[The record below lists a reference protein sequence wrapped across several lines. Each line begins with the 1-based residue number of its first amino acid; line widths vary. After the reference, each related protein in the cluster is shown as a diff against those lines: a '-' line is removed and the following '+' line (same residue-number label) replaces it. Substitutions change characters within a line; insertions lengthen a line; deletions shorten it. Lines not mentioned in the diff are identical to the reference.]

1 MLSVVSNGLVLIG
14 CIILLASLAVVRKIT
29 LQLPAGR
36 SCKSWCAM
44 SGLIILF
51 VVGYAVYMAI
61 FWDKH
66 ATILDLIVPGIFFF
80 GACFV
85 WFSTYIAL
93 QTTLDVI
100 RISDLEHET
109 LTDPLTGVYNRR
121 FMEQRFAE
129 EISKARRYCFQL
141 SILLFD
147 LDHFKRVND
156 EHGHQAGDRMLIE
169 ICNLVNDQLRDSDIL
184 SRYGGEEFLVIA
196 PNTGP
201 AEAALLAERLRTRIE
216 ANVFLKDQQELTAQ
230 GQPITTTISVGIA
243 SFNDDNDNQETL
255 IANADRNLYQ
265 AKHEGRNR
273 VIGPQD
279 PAKKAGI
286 TGIATRAG

>member
-1 MLSVVSNGLVLIG
+1 MLPVVSNVAVLIG

-29 LQLPAGR
+29 RQLPKGR

-44 SGLIILF
+44 SALIGLF
-51 VVGYAVYMAI
+51 VVGYLGYLAI
-61 FWDKH
+61 FWDQH
-66 ATILDLIVPGIFFF
+66 DTIADLIVPAIFFF

-121 FMEQRFAE
+121 FMEQRLAE
-129 EISKARRYCFQL
+129 EISKARRDCFQL

-156 EHGHQAGDRMLIE
+156 EYGHQAGDQVLTE
-169 ICNLVNDQLRDSDIL
+169 ISTAIKQQLRDSDLL
-184 SRYGGEEFLVIA
+184 SRYGGEEFLIIA

-201 AEAALLAERLRTRIE
+201 EAAALLAERLRAHIE
-216 ANVFLKDQQELTAQ
+216 ASAFLQDHEASNGQ
-230 GQPITTTISVGIA
+230 GLRITISIGLA
-243 SFNDDNDNQETL
+243 SFDDDNDSEASL
-255 IANADRNLYQ
+255 IGTADRNLYQ
-265 AKHEGRNR
+265 AKDQGRNR
-273 VIGPQD
+273 VVGGPA
-279 PAKKAGI
+279 PTAK
-286 TGIATRAG
+286 TGIAELASRAS

>member
-1 MLSVVSNGLVLIG
+1 MLSVVSNSLVLIG

-44 SGLIILF
+44 SGLIVMF
-51 VVGYAVYMAI
+51 VVGYLSYIAI
-61 FWDKH
+61 FWDQH
-66 ATILDLIVPGIFFF
+66 TALVDLIVPGIFFF

-93 QTTLDVI
+93 QTTLDVM

-121 FMEQRFAE
+121 FMEQRLAE

-184 SRYGGEEFLVIA
+184 SRYGGEEFLVIT

-201 AEAALLAERLRTRIE
+201 AEAALLAERLRARIE
-216 ANVFLKDQQELTAQ
+216 ANVFLKDHEELTTQ
-230 GQPITTTISVGIA
+230 GLPITISIGIA
-243 SFNDDNDNQETL
+243 SFDDDNDNDETL
-255 IANADRNLYQ
+255 IGNADRNLYQ

-273 VIGPQD
+273 VVGGHD
-279 PAKKAGI
+279 AATNAGI
-286 TGIATRAG
+286 TGIATRAS

>member
-1 MLSVVSNGLVLIG
+1 MLSVVSNSLVLIG
-14 CIILLASLAVVRKIT
+14 CIILLASLAVVRRIT

-44 SGLIILF
+44 SGLIVMF
-51 VVGYAVYMAI
+51 VVGYLSYIAI
-61 FWDKH
+61 FWGQH
-66 ATILDLIVPGIFFF
+66 TAMVDLVVPGIFFL

-93 QTTLDVI
+93 QTTIDVM

-109 LTDPLTGVYNRR
+109 LTDPLTGIYNRR
-121 FMEQRFAE
+121 FMEQRLAE

-156 EHGHQAGDRMLIE
+156 EHGHQVGDRILIE
-169 ICNLVNDQLRDSDIL
+169 ICNLANDQLRDSDIL

-201 AEAALLAERLRTRIE
+201 AEAGILAERLRAGIE
-216 ANVFLKDQQELTAQ
+216 ANVFLKDHQEMTVRGL
-230 GQPITTTISVGIA
+230 PITISIGIA
-243 SFNDDNDNQETL
+243 SFDDDNDNNETL
-255 IANADRNLYQ
+255 IGNADRNLYQ

-273 VIGPQD
+273 VAGGQD
-279 PAKKAGI
+279 AATNAGV
-286 TGIATRAG
+286 TGIKTRAS

>member
-1 MLSVVSNGLVLIG
+1 LLSVVSTGLVLIG

-51 VVGYAVYMAI
+51 VVGYLGYIAI
-61 FWDKH
+61 FWDRH
-66 ATILDLIVPGIFFF
+66 TAMVDLIVPGIFFF

-109 LTDPLTGVYNRR
+109 LTDPLTGIYNRR
-121 FMEQRFAE
+121 FLEQRLAE

-156 EHGHQAGDRMLIE
+156 QHGHQAGDRMLIE
-169 ICNLVNDQLRDSDIL
+169 ISNLVNEQLRDSDIL

-201 AEAALLAERLRTRIE
+201 ADAALLAERLRARIE
-216 ANVFLKDQQELTAQ
+216 ANPFLKDDDELTAR
-230 GQPITTTISVGIA
+230 GIHTTISIGIA
-243 SFNDDNDNQETL
+243 SFDDDNDNEETL
-255 IANADRNLYQ
+255 IGNADRNLYQ
-265 AKHEGRNR
+265 AKHGGRNR
-273 VIGPQD
+273 VIGGHDSAAHP
-279 PAKKAGI
+279 
-286 TGIATRAG
+286 GIATKAG

>member
-1 MLSVVSNGLVLIG
+1 MAVLIG

-29 LQLPAGR
+29 RQLPKGR

-44 SGLIILF
+44 SALIGLF
-51 VVGYAVYMAI
+51 VVGYLGYLAI
-61 FWDKH
+61 FWDQH
-66 ATILDLIVPGIFFF
+66 DTIADLIVPAIFFF

-121 FMEQRFAE
+121 FMEQRLAE

-141 SILLFD
+141 SILMFD

-156 EHGHQAGDRMLIE
+156 QHGHQAGDRMLVE
-169 ICNLVNDQLRDSDIL
+169 ICELVKDQLRDSDML
-184 SRYGGEEFLVIA
+184 ARYGGEEFLVIT

-201 AEAALLAERLRTRIE
+201 AEAAMLAERLRARVE
-216 ANVFLKDQQELTAQ
+216 AAAFLEDHAGLPEHGLQL
-230 GQPITTTISVGIA
+230 TISVGVA
-243 SFNDDNDNQETL
+243 SFDDDKDDGETL
-255 IANADRNLYQ
+255 ISIADRNLYQ

-273 VIGPQD
+273 IVGAKV
-279 PAKKAGI
+279 PAANVNI
-286 TGIATRAG
+286 SGIATKAS

>member
-1 MLSVVSNGLVLIG
+1 LLSVVSTGLVLIG

-51 VVGYAVYMAI
+51 VVGYLGYIAI
-61 FWDKH
+61 FWDRH
-66 ATILDLIVPGIFFF
+66 TAMVDLIVPGIFFF

-109 LTDPLTGVYNRR
+109 LTDPLTGIYNRR
-121 FMEQRFAE
+121 FLEQRLAE

-156 EHGHQAGDRMLIE
+156 QHGHQAGDRMLIE
-169 ICNLVNDQLRDSDIL
+169 ISNLVNEQLRDSDIL

-201 AEAALLAERLRTRIE
+201 ADAALLAERLRARIE
-216 ANVFLKDQQELTAQ
+216 ANPFLKDDDELTAR
-230 GQPITTTISVGIA
+230 GIHTTISIGIA
-243 SFNDDNDNQETL
+243 SFDDDNDNEETL
-255 IANADRNLYQ
+255 IGNADRNLYQ
-265 AKHEGRNR
+265 AKHGGRNR
-273 VIGPQD
+273 VIGGHDSAAHPRI
-279 PAKKAGI
+279 ATKAG
-286 TGIATRAG
+286 

>member
-1 MLSVVSNGLVLIG
+1 MLSVVSNSAVLIG

-29 LQLPAGR
+29 RQLPAGR

-44 SGLIILF
+44 SGLIGLF
-51 VVGYAVYMAI
+51 VAGYLGYLAI
-61 FWDKH
+61 FWDQP
-66 ATILDLIVPGIFFF
+66 AAMVDLIVPGIFFF

-85 WFSTYIAL
+85 WFSTHIAL
-93 QTTLDVI
+93 QTTLDVK

-121 FMEQRFAE
+121 FMQQRLAE

-147 LDHFKRVND
+147 LDHFKQIND
-156 EHGHQAGDRMLIE
+156 QHGHQAGDRMLIE
-169 ICNLVNDQLRDSDIL
+169 IGTLVQNQLRDSDML

-201 AEAALLAERLRTRIE
+201 AEAALLAERLRARVE
-216 ANVFLKDQQELTAQ
+216 ANAFLEGHEELA
-230 GQPITTTISVGIA
+230 GHELHITISIGLA
-243 SFNDDNDNQETL
+243 SFDDDNANEETM
-255 IANADRNLYQ
+255 IGNADRNLYQ
-265 AKHEGRNR
+265 AKNEGRNR
-273 VIGPQD
+273 VVGGQGP
-279 PAKKAGI
+279 ATSAGPR
-286 TGIATRAG
+286 GIAARAG

>member
-1 MLSVVSNGLVLIG
+1 MLSVVSNSLVLIG

-44 SGLIILF
+44 AGLIILF
-51 VVGYAVYMAI
+51 VVGYLGYIAI
-61 FWDKH
+61 FWDQH
-66 ATILDLIVPGIFFF
+66 TTIVDLIVPGIFFF

-100 RISDLEHET
+100 RIIDLEHET

-121 FMEQRFAE
+121 FMEQRLAE

-156 EHGHQAGDRMLIE
+156 EHGHQAGDRMLVE
-169 ICNLVNDQLRDSDIL
+169 ICSLVNEQLRDSDLL

-201 AEAALLAERLRTRIE
+201 AEAALLAERLRACIE
-216 ANVFLKDQQELTAQ
+216 TDVFLKDHEELTVQ
-230 GQPITTTISVGIA
+230 GLPITISIGIA
-243 SFNDDNDNQETL
+243 NFDDNSDNADTL
-255 IANADRNLYQ
+255 IGNADRNLYR

-273 VIGPQD
+273 VVSGHD
-279 PAKKAGI
+279 PATNSGI
-286 TGIATRAG
+286 TGITTRAS

>member
-1 MLSVVSNGLVLIG
+1 MLSVVSNSLVLIG

-29 LQLPAGR
+29 LQLSAGR

-44 SGLIILF
+44 SGLIVLF
-51 VVGYAVYMAI
+51 VVGYLSYIAI
-61 FWDKH
+61 FWDQQT
-66 ATILDLIVPGIFFF
+66 AMVDLIVPGIFFF

-93 QTTLDVI
+93 QTTLDVM

-121 FMEQRFAE
+121 FMEQRLAE

-201 AEAALLAERLRTRIE
+201 AEAALLAERLRARIE
-216 ANVFLKDQQELTAQ
+216 ANVFLKDHEESTAQ
-230 GQPITTTISVGIA
+230 GLPITISIGIA
-243 SFNDDNDNQETL
+243 SFDDDNDNDETL
-255 IANADRNLYQ
+255 IGNADRNLYQ

-273 VIGPQD
+273 VVGGHD
-279 PAKKAGI
+279 AATNAGI
-286 TGIATRAG
+286 TGIATRAS

>member
-1 MLSVVSNGLVLIG
+1 MLSVVSNSLVLIG

-44 SGLIILF
+44 AGLIILF
-51 VVGYAVYMAI
+51 VVGYLGYIAI
-61 FWDKH
+61 FWDQH
-66 ATILDLIVPGIFFF
+66 TTIVDLMVPGIFFF

-100 RISDLEHET
+100 RIIDLEHET

-121 FMEQRFAE
+121 FMEQRLAE

-156 EHGHQAGDRMLIE
+156 EHGHQAGDRMLVE
-169 ICNLVNDQLRDSDIL
+169 ICSLVNEQLRDSDLL

-201 AEAALLAERLRTRIE
+201 AEAALLAERLRACIE
-216 ANVFLKDQQELTAQ
+216 TDVFLKDHEELTVQ
-230 GQPITTTISVGIA
+230 GLPITISIGIA
-243 SFNDDNDNQETL
+243 NFDDNSDNADTL
-255 IANADRNLYQ
+255 IGNADRNLYR

-273 VIGPQD
+273 VVSGHD
-279 PAKKAGI
+279 PATNSGI
-286 TGIATRAG
+286 TGITTRAS